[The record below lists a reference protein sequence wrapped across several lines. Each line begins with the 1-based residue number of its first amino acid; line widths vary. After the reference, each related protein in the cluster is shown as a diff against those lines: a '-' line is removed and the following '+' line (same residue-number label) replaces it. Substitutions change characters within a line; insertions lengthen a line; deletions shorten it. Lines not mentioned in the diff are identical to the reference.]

1 MKGIIIM
8 SDASEIIFW
17 SADTELTD
25 RLKEKTI
32 EKGLHNTVNGD
43 IEADLRDYAL
53 LNWLQPQ
60 KLAFDCLSFGL
71 NNPLQYSKT
80 DDGVTIVYQKLDAWF
95 YVGIDGDETVQED
108 TILRKIRICHQLIRL
123 HYGLS
128 LSKFANLQGNERQ
141 NQWQYFD
148 SLIKFWFH
156 LCNNEQ
162 AFLFEAIERVR
173 LDSSLSQICISAI
186 KEARNCHVKS
196 SGEKIQHA
204 MLLQN
209 HKIISTYSSE
219 NALELECGDLLLII
233 GLSYFLLTD
242 VSQSVVR
249 DSGTEEHKINC
260 FRRLIFLPFGN
271 FGFIPFII
279 HGIKIYSGMIFV
291 FVLKVENEKVAKS
304 LCDCATK
311 LSAIMRED
319 AVIKKDMRTKIAMF
333 ESEIKTLASLLKK
346 KNLDNRVN
354 KLISL
359 WTKLRREDLE
369 PISSGSLQNNPSEK
383 TIQMLNNL
391 QGRIKAIFSY
401 LFPANAIN
409 SEELPGNLEKI
420 YGILKQRLDD
430 YKDFVLVK
438 GSYNN
443 EIGFYNDTCPRLLH
457 FVFLN
462 RTTGKIITPYIDT
475 GECAA
480 RDVNFAVVKELRQFG
495 IFALKCG
502 CNYVAVRKEDFFCT
516 YRMWFEGKSNSV
528 VEPERI
534 IKIGNIYPL
543 GTVCGDTFM

>member
-60 KLAFDCLSFGL
+60 KLTFDCLSFGL

-128 LSKFANLQGNERQ
+128 LSKFATLQGNERQ

-186 KEARNCHVKS
+186 KEARNCHV
-196 SGEKIQHA
+196 
-204 MLLQN
+204 N
-209 HKIISTYSSE
+209 E

-249 DSGTEEHKINC
+249 DSGTEEHKIDC

-346 KNLDNRVN
+346 K
-354 KLISL
+354 
-359 WTKLRREDLE
+359 
-369 PISSGSLQNNPSEK
+369 
-383 TIQMLNNL
+383 
-391 QGRIKAIFSY
+391 
-401 LFPANAIN
+401 IN

-475 GECAA
+475 G
-480 RDVNFAVVKELRQFG
+480 VKELRQFG